1 MESNLTKILIKKI
14 LGKVCIPPPWIPY
27 KEVWPSPFLALTF
40 TLPSEAPGP
49 FPPPSRKTSLPLDPI
64 NAVKKPKILNFN
76 INRPKF
82 TFKRVHS
89 TKKITRPY
97 QIKLGLRLT
106 SEEFLKILAPISFQ
120 QTSKAFLTLNRSRI
134 LLVFCTFWW
143 ISSVSFW
150 SGQGRWLIKA
160 ADRDVELTTL
170 NNSAYKERHCW
181 LAMLIICGRTS

>member
-1 MESNLTKILIKKI
+1 MESNLTKILIKKNS
-14 LGKVCIPPPWIPY
+14 GKGVYPPPLEYLTKRYDPPLFWHSLS
-27 KEVWPSPFLALTF
+27 PSPLRPQA
-40 TLPSEAPGP
+40 PS
-49 FPPPSRKTSLPLDPI
+49 PPSRKTSLSLDPI
-64 NAVKKPKILNFN
+64 NAVKKLKILNFN

-150 SGQGRWLIKA
+150 SGQGR
-160 ADRDVELTTL
+160 
-170 NNSAYKERHCW
+170 
-181 LAMLIICGRTS
+181 

>member
-64 NAVKKPKILNFN
+64 NAVEKLKILNFN

-134 LLVFCTFWW
+134 LLVFCTFGGFHL
-143 ISSVSFW
+143 SVS
-150 SGQGRWLIKA
+150 GVAKVGDWLRLLI
-160 ADRDVELTTL
+160 EML
-170 NNSAYKERHCW
+170 NW
-181 LAMLIICGRTS
+181 PP

>member
-1 MESNLTKILIKKI
+1 MY
-14 LGKVCIPPPWIPY
+14 PPPLDTLQRGMTLPFFGTHFHPPLLGPPP
-27 KEVWPSPFLALTF
+27 PSP
-40 TLPSEAPGP
+40 
-49 FPPPSRKTSLPLDPI
+49 PPPSRKTSLPLDPI
-64 NAVKKPKILNFN
+64 NAVKKLKILNFN